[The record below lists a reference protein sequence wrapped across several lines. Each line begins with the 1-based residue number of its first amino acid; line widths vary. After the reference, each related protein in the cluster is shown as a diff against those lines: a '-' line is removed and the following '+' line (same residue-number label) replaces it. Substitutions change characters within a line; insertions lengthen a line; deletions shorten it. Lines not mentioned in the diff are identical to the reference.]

1 MIRADTT
8 TTCGKVEMSIKN
20 GFLFSSLKPAGKK
33 YSLCS
38 VMVLNLVILHH
49 FGNNFQ
55 KQRACPHPLTRLIVV
70 YMGEEENFVNK

>member
-20 GFLFSSLKPAGKK
+20 GFLSSSLKPAGKK

-49 FGNNFQ
+49 FGNNFH
-55 KQRACPHPLTRLIVV
+55 K
-70 YMGEEENFVNK
+70 